1 MRKPK
6 SFLRVFTDT
15 GPLVALAVAIALMI
29 GIVGPASAQFF
40 NFGGPSRPAPRSG
53 GGWFG
58 GDFFQPFQQTPSQQQ
73 APRQDFSR
81 APGPAK
87 RDTVPE
93 RNVLVL
99 GDAMADW
106 LGYGLEDAY
115 AEQPDM
121 GVIRK
126 HKTVSG
132 LIKYQP
138 RGEPADWAAA
148 AKAILATEKPD
159 AIVVML
165 GLHDRVAIREALTE
179 KKTDKKEDKKDARA
193 KPGDAKSKPESS
205 TDAAKSDAGK
215 PDTAK
220 ADGTK
225 ADTAKTDTAKT
236 DTAKADDA
244 EDDDAPQ
251 IAAPEK
257 GARAGG
263 GLYEFRDERWVE
275 LYAKKIEELI
285 GVLKSKGVPVLW
297 VGLPA
302 IRGQK
307 GTSDL
312 LFLDA
317 LYRDGAGKAG
327 ITYVDVWDGFVD
339 EGGRFMQRGP
349 DFEGQPRKLR
359 ADDGVFFTKAG
370 ARKLAHYVEREVT
383 RLLAGRSGPIAVPIE
398 PVTPDANVV
407 PGQPAPRP
415 LAGPVMPLVASSVG
429 TDQLLGGP
437 GSRPA
442 GVDALAART
451 LVKGEALAA
460 PAGRADDYAWPR
472 REIGR
477 EQAKGDTPMAATSPS
492 GTVAAVP
499 GQKQLLLPP
508 PQQTFQ
514 QQKRQPPPTQ
524 IRPAQNNNGP
534 SLRDFFGGF
543 GAPPSQPAPPPA
555 AHRVDRQPRACRVRR
570 VVSDDRPKSRRAISC
585 DSGETRVSR
594 RCRAARRQRRY
605 AGMRADLSVIA
616 PARRRTARWARHQ
629 QRQRKTNSTC
639 DQQRAER
646 IFLHGFC
653 HRLLAA
659 ANGVAAVFIGVLGIV
674 DGGIGG
680 VAGGILGL
688 AVEILHRAGGFAR
701 AALGLRLRIASH
713 VANSAFDLT
722 GKILGRADNSI
733 LVHRGLSCFQRM

>member
-15 GPLVALAVAIALMI
+15 GPLAVLAVVIALLA

-40 NFGGPSRPAPRSG
+40 NFGGFGGPPQRQAPQRG

-58 GDFFQPFQQTPSQQQ
+58 GDFFQPFQQSPSQQQ

-87 RDTVPE
+87 RDSVAE

-115 AEQPDM
+115 SEQPDM

-126 HKTVSG
+126 HKTLSG

-165 GLHDRVAIREALTE
+165 GLNDRVSIREAVTE
-179 KKTDKKEDKKDARA
+179 KKTDKKDDKKDARG
-193 KPGDAKSKPESS
+193 KPGDAKPKPESS
-205 TDAAKSDAGK
+205 TDSAKPDAGK
-215 PDTAK
+215 ADAAK

-225 ADTAKTDTAKT
+225 ADTAKTDTKA

-251 IAAPEK
+251 TATPEK
-257 GARAGG
+257 SARTGG

-302 IRGQK
+302 IRGPK
-307 GTSDL
+307 GTSDM

-339 EGGRFMQRGP
+339 ESGRFLQKGP
-349 DFEGQPRKLR
+349 DFEGQIRQLR
-359 ADDGVFFTKAG
+359 TADGVFFTKPG

-383 RLLAGRSGPIAVPIE
+383 RLLAARSGPIAVPIE

-437 GSRPA
+437 GTRPA

-451 LVKGEALAA
+451 LVKGEALAP

-477 EQAKGDTPMAATSPS
+477 EQSKGDTPVAAVSPS

-508 PQQTFQ
+508 PQQTLQ
-514 QQKRQPPPTQ
+514 QQKRPPQQTAPMQ
-524 IRPAQNNNGP
+524 IRPAQNNAP

-543 GAPPSQPAPPPA
+543 GAAPRQSAPPA
-555 AHRVDRQPRACRVRR
+555 AAPPRGPFAPGAP
-570 VVSDDRPKSRRAISC
+570 RPPGSVGRSAEVPP
-585 DSGETRVSR
+585 GNLTR
-594 RCRAARRQRRY
+594 
-605 AGMRADLSVIA
+605 
-616 PARRRTARWARHQ
+616 
-629 QRQRKTNSTC
+629 
-639 DQQRAER
+639 
-646 IFLHGFC
+646 F
-653 HRLLAA
+653 
-659 ANGVAAVFIGVLGIV
+659 
-674 DGGIGG
+674 
-680 VAGGILGL
+680 
-688 AVEILHRAGGFAR
+688 
-701 AALGLRLRIASH
+701 
-713 VANSAFDLT
+713 
-722 GKILGRADNSI
+722 
-733 LVHRGLSCFQRM
+733 